1 MAIATDRSDRHA
13 RTFGGGHPC
22 ASTIQATVN
31 PREANLM
38 LRLSMSLGD
47 LASIRFAISPAW
59 ELVASLRVLRDP
71 GAHAV
76 HLPWVT
82 RHRAAVLAAPDL
94 RELRDLVIA
103 PDHKLPGFLAP
114 APHSPVAEP
123 EAEFA
128 AVRQTPAAIV
138 RQELET
144 VYGDRLPASL
154 TDLRRA
160 PRRTLPVIVAQMRAY
175 WTLTLGPYWGRIRG
189 ILEGDVMFRA
199 RRLADDGP
207 HRMFPELD
215 PAISWSADVL
225 SVDRPNLDLAYALGG
240 RGLVLVP
247 SLFAWPNV
255 FVKASEPWAPV
266 LRYPARGVGSMWHS
280 DAPTADLALVIGQAR
295 ATLLAELTTPSTTTT
310 LARRT
315 GLTPSGVSAHL
326 SRLVTAGLVTRQ
338 RAGRLVFYARTRRG
352 DALLGD

>member
-1 MAIATDRSDRHA
+1 
-13 RTFGGGHPC
+13 
-22 ASTIQATVN
+22 
-31 PREANLM
+31 
-38 LRLSMSLGD
+38 MSLSLAD
-47 LASIRFAISPAW
+47 LASVRFAISPAW
-59 ELVASLRVLRDP
+59 EVVASLRVLRDP

-82 RHRAAVLAAPDL
+82 RHRATALASPDL
-94 RELRDLVIA
+94 RQLRDLVVA
-103 PDHKLPGFLAP
+103 PERKLPGFLAP

-128 AVRQTPAAIV
+128 AVRETPAAVV
-138 RQELET
+138 REELAT

-154 TDLRRA
+154 AELRRA
-160 PRRTLPVIVAQMRAY
+160 PRRTLPLIVGQMQTY
-175 WTLTLGPYWGRIRG
+175 WGLTLAPYWGRIRG

-215 PAISWSADVL
+215 PTVSWSDDVL
-225 SVDRPNLDLAYALGG
+225 SVNRPNLDLHYELGG

-266 LRYPARGVGSMWHS
+266 LRYPTRGVGSMWHS
-280 DAPTADLALVIGQAR
+280 DPPTADLAPVIGQAR
-295 ATLLAELTTPSTTTT
+295 ATLLVELTIPSTTTT

-326 SRLVTAGLVTRQ
+326 SRLMAAGLVTRQ
-338 RAGRLVFYARTRRG
+338 RAGRLVFYVRTARG
-352 DALLGD
+352 DTLLGN

>member
-1 MAIATDRSDRHA
+1 M
-13 RTFGGGHPC
+13 
-22 ASTIQATVN
+22 
-31 PREANLM
+31 
-38 LRLSMSLGD
+38 
-47 LASIRFAISPAW
+47 
-59 ELVASLRVLRDP
+59 
-71 GAHAV
+71 
-76 HLPWVT
+76 T

-94 RELRDLVIA
+94 RQLRDLVIA
-103 PDHKLPGFLAP
+103 PDQKLPGFLAP
-114 APHSPVAEP
+114 APYSPVAEP

-128 AVRQTPAAIV
+128 AVRHTPTALV
-138 RQELET
+138 RQDLET

-154 TDLRRA
+154 SDLRRA
-160 PRRTLPVIVAQMRAY
+160 PRRALPAIVAQMRSY
-175 WTLTLGPYWGRIRG
+175 WGLTLAPHWGRIRG
-189 ILEGDVMFRA
+189 ILEADVMFRA

-215 PAISWSADVL
+215 PAISWSDDVL
-225 SVDRPNLDLAYALGG
+225 SVDRPNLDRGYALGG

-280 DAPTADLALVIGQAR
+280 DTPGADLAPVIGQAR
-295 ATLLAELTTPSTTTT
+295 AALLAELTTPTTTS

-315 GLTPSGVSAHL
+315 GLIPSGVSAHL
-326 SRLVTAGLVTRQ
+326 SRLTAAGLVTRQ
-338 RAGRLVFYARTRRG
+338 RAGRLVFYVRTRRG

>member
-1 MAIATDRSDRHA
+1 
-13 RTFGGGHPC
+13 
-22 ASTIQATVN
+22 
-31 PREANLM
+31 
-38 LRLSMSLGD
+38 MSLSLAD
-47 LASIRFAISPAW
+47 LASVRFAISPAW
-59 ELVASLRVLRDP
+59 EVVASLRVLRDP

-76 HLPWVT
+76 HLPWVS

-94 RELRDLVIA
+94 RQLRDLVIT
-103 PDHKLPGFLAP
+103 PERKLPGFLAP

-128 AVRQTPAAIV
+128 AVRETSAAVV
-138 RQELET
+138 RDELAT

-154 TDLRRA
+154 AELRRA
-160 PRRTLPVIVAQMRAY
+160 PRRTLPMIVDQMRTY
-175 WTLTLGPYWGRIRG
+175 WDLALAPSWGQMRG

-199 RRLADDGP
+199 RRLADAGP

-215 PAISWSADVL
+215 PTISWSDDVL
-225 SVDRPNLDLAYALGG
+225 AVNRPNLDLRYELGG

-266 LRYPARGVGSMWHS
+266 LRYPTRGVGSMWRT
-280 DAPTADLALVIGQAR
+280 DPPAVDLAPALGRAR
-295 ATLLAELTTPSTTTT
+295 ATLLAELATPSTTTS

-326 SRLVTAGLVTRQ
+326 SRLAAAGLVTRR
-338 RAGRLVFYARTRRG
+338 RAGRLVFYVRTARG
-352 DALLGD
+352 NVLLGD

>member
-1 MAIATDRSDRHA
+1 M
-13 RTFGGGHPC
+13 
-22 ASTIQATVN
+22 N
-31 PREANLM
+31 PRGADLM
-38 LRLSMSLGD
+38 LRMSLSLAD
-47 LASIRFAISPAW
+47 LASVRFAISPAW
-59 ELVASLRVLRDP
+59 EVVASLRVLRDP

-82 RHRAAVLAAPDL
+82 RHRATVLASPAL
-94 RELRDLVIA
+94 HQLRDLVIA
-103 PDHKLPGFLAP
+103 PQRHLPGFLAP

-128 AVRQTPAAIV
+128 AVRQTPAAVV
-138 RQELET
+138 REELER

-154 TDLRRA
+154 SDLRRA
-160 PRRTLPVIVAQMRAY
+160 PRRTLPMIVDEMRAY
-175 WTLTLGPYWGRIRG
+175 WGLTLAPHWGRIRG
-189 ILEGDVMFRA
+189 ILEADVMFRA

-215 PAISWSADVL
+215 PAISWSHDVL
-225 SVDRPNLDLAYALGG
+225 SVDRPNLDQDYELGG

-280 DAPTADLALVIGQAR
+280 DPPAVDLAPVIGQAR
-295 ATLLAELTTPSTTTT
+295 ATLLAELTTPSTTTS
-310 LARRT
+310 LAHRT

-338 RAGRLVFYARTRRG
+338 RAGRLVFYVRAPRG
-352 DALLGD
+352 DTLLGG

>member
-1 MAIATDRSDRHA
+1 
-13 RTFGGGHPC
+13 
-22 ASTIQATVN
+22 
-31 PREANLM
+31 
-38 LRLSMSLGD
+38 MSLSLAD
-47 LASIRFAISPAW
+47 LASVRFAISPAW
-59 ELVASLRVLRDP
+59 EVVASLRVLRDP

-82 RHRAAVLAAPDL
+82 RHRAAVLAAPEL
-94 RELRDLVIA
+94 RRLRDLVIA
-103 PDHKLPGFLAP
+103 PERRLPGFLAP
-114 APHSPVAEP
+114 APLSPVAEP

-128 AVRQTPAAIV
+128 AVCETPAAVV
-138 RQELET
+138 REDLAT
-144 VYGDRLPASL
+144 VYGDRLPDSL
-154 TDLRRA
+154 SDLRRA
-160 PRRTLPVIVAQMRAY
+160 PRRNLPLVVEQMRTY
-175 WTLTLGPYWGRIRG
+175 WGMALAPYWGRMRG

-215 PAISWSADVL
+215 PAISWSDDVL
-225 SVDRPNLDLAYALGG
+225 SVDRPNLDRDYALGG

-266 LRYPARGVGSMWHS
+266 LRYPTRGAGSMWQS
-280 DAPTADLALVIGQAR
+280 DPPAADLAPVIGTAR
-295 ATLLAELTTPSTTTT
+295 ATLLVELAVPSTTTS

-338 RAGRLVFYARTRRG
+338 RAGRLVFYVRTPRG
-352 DALLGD
+352 DTLLGE

>member
-1 MAIATDRSDRHA
+1 
-13 RTFGGGHPC
+13 
-22 ASTIQATVN
+22 
-31 PREANLM
+31 M
-38 LRLSMSLGD
+38 LRMSLSLAD
-47 LASIRFAISPAW
+47 LASVRFAISPAW
-59 ELVASLRVLRDP
+59 EVVASLRVLRDP

-82 RHRAAVLAAPDL
+82 QHRAAVLASPGL
-94 RELRDLVIA
+94 RQLRDLVIA
-103 PDHKLPGFLAP
+103 PQRHLPGFLAP

-128 AVRQTPAAIV
+128 AVRETPAAVV
-138 RQELET
+138 REELET

-154 TDLRRA
+154 SDLRRA
-160 PRRTLPVIVAQMRAY
+160 PRRTLPVIVGQMRTY
-175 WTLTLGPYWGRIRG
+175 WGLTLAPYWGRIRG
-189 ILEGDVMFRA
+189 ILESDVMFRA

-207 HRMFPELD
+207 HRMFPELN
-215 PAISWSADVL
+215 PAISWSNDIL
-225 SVDRPNLDLAYALGG
+225 SVDRPDLDRDYELGG

-266 LRYPARGVGSMWHS
+266 LRYPTRGIGSMWHS
-280 DAPTADLALVIGQAR
+280 DPPAADLAPVIGQAR
-295 ATLLAELTTPSTTTT
+295 ATLLVELTTPSTTTA

-338 RAGRLVFYARTRRG
+338 RAGRLVFYVRTPRG
-352 DALLGD
+352 NALLGN

>member
-1 MAIATDRSDRHA
+1 
-13 RTFGGGHPC
+13 
-22 ASTIQATVN
+22 
-31 PREANLM
+31 M
-38 LRLSMSLGD
+38 LKMSLSLAD
-47 LASIRFAISPAW
+47 LASVRFAISPAW
-59 ELVASLRVLRDP
+59 EVVASLRVLRDP

-82 RHRAAVLAAPDL
+82 RHRATVLASPEL

-103 PDHKLPGFLAP
+103 PERHLPGFLAP
-114 APHSPVAEP
+114 APHSPVTEP

-128 AVRQTPAAIV
+128 AVRETPAAVV
-138 RQELET
+138 REELET

-154 TDLRRA
+154 SDLRRA
-160 PRRTLPVIVAQMRAY
+160 PRRTLPTIVGQMRTY
-175 WTLTLGPYWGRIRG
+175 WGLTLAPYWGRIRG

-207 HRMFPELD
+207 HRMFPGLD
-215 PAISWSADVL
+215 PAISWSDDVL
-225 SVDRPNLDLAYALGG
+225 LVDRPNLDRDYELGG

-280 DAPTADLALVIGQAR
+280 DPPATDLAPVIGQAR
-295 ATLLAELTTPSTTTT
+295 AALLVELTTPSTTTS

-338 RAGRLVFYARTRRG
+338 RAGRLVFYVRTPRG